1 MGKDIE
7 NIKFGLRVATLR
19 REQGFSQEELS
30 LRCDINRTYMGEIE
44 RGEKTPSLSIL
55 TKIAKGLNISKKTLL
70 DYE

>member
-44 RGEKTPSLSIL
+44 RGEKTPSLSIII
-55 TKIAKGLNISKKTLL
+55 KIAKGLNISKKTLL

>member
-19 REQGFSQEELS
+19 RAQGFSQAELS

-44 RGEKTPSLSIL
+44 RGEKTPSLSII

>member
-44 RGEKTPSLSIL
+44 RGEKTPSLSII